1 MSLHQP
7 RAKIKQPEGIHYM
20 IQEYHYSESDAQ
32 DYINML
38 IEKSEVYISKKGRGE
53 KVAQML
59 TLEQL
64 ETQLENIRKFFNLTT
79 MRAFIVIAR

>member
-7 RAKIKQPEGIHYM
+7 KAKIKQPEGIKYM
-20 IQEYHYSESDAQ
+20 IQEYHYSKELAQ
-32 DYINML
+32 EYIDML
-38 IEKSEVYISKKGRGE
+38 IEKSEVYISKKRRGE

-64 ETQLENIRKFFNLTT
+64 ETQLDNIRKFE
-79 MRAFIVIAR
+79 IVLL

>member
-7 RAKIKQPEGIHYM
+7 RAKIKQPEGINYM
-20 IQEYHYSESDAQ
+20 IQEYHYSESDAK

-64 ETQLENIRKFFNLTT
+64 ETQLENIRKFE
-79 MRAFIVIAR
+79 IVLL